1 MMGAFLAALLATL
14 ALLGGVIATGLR
26 RRRRA
31 HYALVAAFFAS
42 LGITIWRAEVMG
54 AAGGG
59 LRFEA
64 AATAQLLHRIAVSL
78 TFALVPPLLGTGVRL
93 ARAAPERETARRRT
107 HRGMA
112 FAFVAGVA
120 LSAILGAVMTWQA
133 LAATG

>member
-31 HYALVAAFFAS
+31 HYVLVAAFFVT
-42 LGITIWRAEVMG
+42 LGVTIWRAEVLG

-64 AATAQLLHRIAVSL
+64 AATAQLLHRIAVAL
-78 TFALVPPLLGTGVRL
+78 TFALVPPLVGTGVRL
-93 ARAAPERETARRRT
+93 ARATPERDAGRRRA
-107 HRGMA
+107 HRGVA
-112 FAFVAGVA
+112 IAFVAGVA
-120 LSAILGAVMTWQA
+120 LSAVLGAVMTWQA